1 MSDASGRLVWR
12 KSSGSLNGD
21 CVEVASLSDG
31 VAVRDSKNPDGE
43 MLRFSRSEWRAFLRG
58 ANQGEFDDL

>member
-12 KSSGSLNGD
+12 KSSESLNGD

-31 VAVRDSKNPDGE
+31 VAVRDSKNPEGA
-43 MLRFSRSEWRAFLRG
+43 MLRFSRSGWQAFLRG
-58 ANQGEFDDL
+58 AGQGEFSNL